1 MIRAALD
8 FLARC
13 GILLAATFAFA
24 WAISANEARASQSF
38 RLLLEASSQPATL
51 DECQRAAPHRGR
63 PVHVVSFQSATG
75 HWHRRTCTW
84 RAV

>member
-24 WAISANEARASQSF
+24 WAISIAE
-38 RLLLEASSQPATL
+38 
-51 DECQRAAPHRGR
+51 RAA
-63 PVHVVSFQSATG
+63 
-75 HWHRRTCTW
+75 
-84 RAV
+84 